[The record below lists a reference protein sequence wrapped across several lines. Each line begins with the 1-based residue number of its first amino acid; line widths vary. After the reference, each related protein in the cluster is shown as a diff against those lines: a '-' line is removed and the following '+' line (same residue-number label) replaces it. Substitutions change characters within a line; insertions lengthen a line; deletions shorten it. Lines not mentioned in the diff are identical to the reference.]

1 MRFVARVM
9 APRAVIPALMACSL
23 IFSAGHAFALTK
35 EAAIERCR
43 MTVGRPIVQAC
54 MRSGGGSLEACRGR
68 AKPQVV
74 ACVIAALNAAN
85 GRDNVAV
92 AVSTETALPAG
103 FVAPPRTISD
113 ITAILDGEKPDPKVI
128 EKLKSDADAKPAGT
142 ESPRDLSRFYFDRS
156 TARAQLG
163 MVAEA
168 IADASKGVEVGR
180 GAIDANMMGRV
191 KQFLAVQY
199 SNAGDPKKALEI
211 YQQELRETNVP
222 GAKGYQFAANR
233 LVCNILLQ
241 MGDLAQ
247 AEGYLRRSLALIQ
260 EARTS

>member
-1 MRFVARVM
+1 
-9 APRAVIPALMACSL
+9 
-23 IFSAGHAFALTK
+23 
-35 EAAIERCR
+35 

-92 AVSTETALPAG
+92 AVPTEAAPKLSPGTALPAG

-128 EKLKSDADAKPAGT
+128 EKLKSDADAKPTGN
-142 ESPRDLSRFYFDRS
+142 ESPKDLSRFYFDRS
-156 TARAQLG
+156 TARAQLS
-163 MVAEA
+163 MLAEA

-260 EARTS
+260 EARNQRASRMAGVLRQNRAELRG